1 MYRTAPRWE
10 IPLFIAVTSA
20 VALYVLFSP
29 AIGDNWF
36 LDPLTG
42 LVSTVTALA
51 ACSQLAQAA
60 IDRRTERLWQLVITI
75 LVLVCIANV
84 FEPASDHLGAFFG
97 TDDVDDYLILA
108 IAPTIL
114 WLTSRFNPALIR
126 ARRTV
131 WLGFVVQLISLG
143 LEFAFEEGGIAGSW
157 ALWSLLTDFTEF
169 LSVSLCLAAMFWII
183 VDTGQSLGLLRVR
196 PALAAPVTAVPRY
209 WGSRWLR
216 DGLYPPPFILGWY
229 LPAAHTPAG
238 RVHRLC
244 NQALWPAGDVIA
256 GGRNLV
262 LIALWPLI
270 ASARAW
276 KEVRRRGE
284 TLRRTAG
291 ISKWRQFRGM
301 VRLALRHRIPP
312 IYYYR
317 YDLYRPAQRQLAAH
331 YLMRYETKEIA
342 YRLLY
347 PVETDRHVP
356 APLKDKLGFAH
367 HCERH
372 GLRHVPT
379 LAVFEDGGR
388 VDGQDGLPVTS
399 LFLKPA
405 AGKGGCGAERWESV
419 DRNRYRN
426 SAGEEMEAEALLARV
441 QDLSRA
447 EPYLVQP
454 ALSNHAA
461 LRDLTAGA
469 LCTARILTC
478 RTENG
483 GHEATD
489 AAFRMPSSMTS
500 AVDNFHAGGVAS
512 AVDIRT
518 GKLGQATDLGT
529 ERSLWHDRHPF
540 SEAQIAGR
548 HLPMWREAIDLV
560 ERAHRAFDEYVVV
573 GWDVAFLDDGPALV
587 EGNRGPDIDILQ
599 RTGRGPI
606 GNRRFGELLAHNLE
620 HRRQLDTSA

>member
-1 MYRTAPRWE
+1 MYSRASRWE

-20 VALYVLFSP
+20 IALYVLFSP

-114 WLTSRFNPALIR
+114 WLTSHFNPALIR

-131 WLGFVVQLISLG
+131 WLGFAVQLISLG
-143 LEFAFEEGGIAGSW
+143 LEFAFEEGEIAGSW
-157 ALWSLLTDFTEF
+157 ALWSLLTDFAEF
-169 LSVSLCLAAMFWII
+169 LSVSLYLVAMFWII
-183 VDTGQSLGLLRVR
+183 VDTGQALGLLRMRQAV
-196 PALAAPVTAVPRY
+196 AAPVAVPRY
-209 WGSRWLR
+209 QGRRWIR
-216 DGLYPPPFILGWY
+216 DGLYPPPFILGWD
-229 LPAAHTPAG
+229 LPAADTPAG

-244 NQALWPAGDVIA
+244 NQALWPAGDVVA
-256 GGRNLV
+256 GGRNLM

-270 ASARAW
+270 ASARAC
-276 KEVRRRGE
+276 KEVRERGE
-284 TLRRTAG
+284 TLCRATG
-291 ISKWRQFRGM
+291 ISKWQQFSQM
-301 VRLALRHRIPP
+301 VRLALRYRIPP

-317 YDLYRPAQRQLAAH
+317 YDLYRPTQRQLAAH

-347 PVETDRHVP
+347 PVETDRYVP
-356 APLKDKLGFAH
+356 APLKDKLGFARY
-367 HCERH
+367 CEEH

-379 LAVFEDGGR
+379 LAAFEDGRR
-388 VDGQDGLPVTS
+388 VDSQSGLPVTD
-399 LFLKPA
+399 LFLKPI
-405 AGKGGCGAERWESV
+405 AGKGGGGAERWRCI
-419 DRNRYRN
+419 DQNRYRN
-426 SAGEEMEAEALLARV
+426 TMGEEMEGGALLARV
-441 QDLSRA
+441 QNLSRK

-454 ALSNHAA
+454 ALSNHTA

-500 AVDNFHAGGVAS
+500 AVDNFHAGGVAA
-512 AVDIRT
+512 AVNIRT
-518 GKLGQATDLGT
+518 GELGQATDLGT
-529 ERSLWHDRHPF
+529 ERSLWHDRHPL
-540 SEAQIAGR
+540 SGAPIAGR

-599 RTGRGPI
+599 RTGKGPI
-606 GNRRFGELLAHNLE
+606 GNGRFGELLAYNLE
-620 HRRQLDTSA
+620 RRRRPDTSA